1 MRSRHHAQLLAIA
14 RRHAGASAA
23 EDVVQEAYLAAI
35 EAGRLSVDDPETVR
49 WLAGVIRNRARMMR
63 RGLGR
68 SRAREQHWQG
78 LRPAAETARDAAP
91 SLPPDLPPA
100 LRAVAVLA
108 VTGHTRR
115 EIGYLLG
122 LTDVAL
128 RQRLAALKRR
138 LASAGLATPG
148 ELTGLSLDLAY
159 GRIRDALLPALTR
172 HAALFA
178 SHDPDGH
185 LFFVRHSRNAV
196 RRQLTD
202 AHEQEGSP

>member
-1 MRSRHHAQLLAIA
+1 
-14 RRHAGASAA
+14 
-23 EDVVQEAYLAAI
+23 VVQEAYLAAI

-78 LRPAAETARDAAP
+78 LRPAAEARGMRHHP
-91 SLPPDLPPA
+91 S
-100 LRAVAVLA
+100 RRISRRRSAVAVLA
-108 VTGHTRR
+108 VTGHTQH

-138 LASAGLATPG
+138 LASAGFATPG
-148 ELTGLSLDLAY
+148 NFPG
-159 GRIRDALLPALTR
+159 
-172 HAALFA
+172 
-178 SHDPDGH
+178 
-185 LFFVRHSRNAV
+185 
-196 RRQLTD
+196 
-202 AHEQEGSP
+202 